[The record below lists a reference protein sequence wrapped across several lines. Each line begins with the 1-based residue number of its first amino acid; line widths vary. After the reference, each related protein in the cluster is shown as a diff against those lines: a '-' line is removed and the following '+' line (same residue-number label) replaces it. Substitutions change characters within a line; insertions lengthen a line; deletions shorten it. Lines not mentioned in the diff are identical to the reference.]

1 MWKQACALALA
12 LEWIHGQFFGC
23 CSLFLDRMMG
33 YSCVI
38 ASINIVARTLRAVA
52 RVIAYN
58 LQWIEFRFHPAF
70 SIHVYKLTYW
80 LFQCNCNVNH
90 WLNHLCSRKWFN
102 FPSIMEQRERLQ
114 HPKPPGDFFNLRSC
128 FGTLYSS

>member
-1 MWKQACALALA
+1 
-12 LEWIHGQFFGC
+12 
-23 CSLFLDRMMG
+23 MG

-58 LQWIEFRFHPAF
+58 LQWIEFRQEFRFHPVF

-80 LFQCNCNVNH
+80 LFQCNFNVNH
-90 WLNHLCSRKWFN
+90 
-102 FPSIMEQRERLQ
+102 
-114 HPKPPGDFFNLRSC
+114 
-128 FGTLYSS
+128 